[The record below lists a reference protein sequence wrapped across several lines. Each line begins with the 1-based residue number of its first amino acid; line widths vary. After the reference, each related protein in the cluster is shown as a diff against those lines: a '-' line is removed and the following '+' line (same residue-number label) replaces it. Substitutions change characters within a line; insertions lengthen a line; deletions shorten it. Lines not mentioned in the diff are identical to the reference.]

1 MKTVKVSLSSPGGV
15 VSVEA
20 SSLEEFWQK
29 TERLDSITA
38 FMLEAMFRNC
48 LEEDSDENA

>member
-1 MKTVKVSLSSPGGV
+1 MKTIKVSLKSPDGI
-15 VSVEA
+15 VSIEA

-48 LEEDSDENA
+48 LEEDADEVT